1 MEKFK
6 PTGHLQVIKIYEDG
20 TEEVHFDENNMIVS
34 GLGVGLSH
42 LYAGSGGSQISDY
55 QVINFQV
62 GVSGD
67 ELDYGTSTFKLTS
80 PCTAAQY
87 LSTGSETF
95 VESLKPIQNGVVVT
109 DAETFA
115 RFPFNNIQK
124 VDKNT
129 VRFNLFLDKYTLNGL
144 GNPLDEVGL
153 FMRNPRGVIPLPNPI
168 LIAYRP
174 FTSLIKT
181 STFAL
186 LFRWTLNF

>member
-20 TEEVHFDENNMIVS
+20 TEEIHFDESNMIVS

-67 ELDYGTSTFKLTS
+67 ELDYGTSSFKLTV
-80 PCTAAQY
+80 PCTSSQY

-95 VESLKPIQNGVVVT
+95 IENLEPIQNGVVVADT
-109 DAETFA
+109 ETFI
-115 RFPFNNIQK
+115 RFPFNNVQK

-129 VRFNLFLDKYTLNGL
+129 VRFNLFLDRYSLNGL
-144 GNPLDEVGL
+144 ANPLNEVGL
-153 FMRNPRGVIPLPNPI
+153 FMRNPKGVTPHPKPI

-174 FTSLIKT
+174 FTSLTKT

>member
-6 PTGHLQVIKIYEDG
+6 PTGHLQILKIYDDG
-20 TEEVHFDENNMIVS
+20 TEEVHFDESNMIVS

-42 LYAGSGGSQISDY
+42 LFAGSGASQISDY
-55 QVINFQV
+55 QVLNFQV

-67 ELDYGTSTFKLTS
+67 ETDYGPSSYKLTN
-80 PCTAAQY
+80 PCTEAQY
-87 LSTGSETF
+87 LSTGSESFT
-95 VESLKPIQNGVVVT
+95 ESLKPIQNGVVVS
-109 DAETFA
+109 DAEAFV

-129 VRFNLFLDKYTLNGL
+129 IRFNLILDKYTLTGL
-144 GNPLDEVGL
+144 GNPLNEVGL
-153 FMRNPRGVIPLPNPI
+153 FMRNPRGSTPPRPI

-174 FTSLIKT
+174 FTSLTKT

-186 LFRWTLNF
+186 LFKWTLNF